1 MQCVPFEQ
9 TAIDAYPSR
18 DAWDATAAELV
29 GTMLERWHLEAVDAF
44 VGGAAGSVLT
54 VRQTDGIPAVLK
66 VGYPHWEGAWE
77 AVGLE
82 LLGADAPA
90 VLRQDPWTWSLLL
103 EKVEPGDQLV
113 NAPLPAAEALAIG
126 GELLAR
132 IAAISAPRELPTL
145 ADAMAS
151 YLAQAR
157 DRLPGQHSRL
167 AALGVLDLVTTALD
181 TGEALANSAPAD
193 GLVHGDFNPGNILRS
208 ADGWKVIDPKPMR
221 GEAAFDLWPLVSQV
235 GHPWRAPKPHAVIAE
250 HLAIAAAA
258 AECDPM
264 RAARWALARSGINVT
279 WYLAD
284 DEPDLSAAAARELRT
299 WAAVA

>member
-29 GTMLERWHLEAVDAF
+29 GRMLERWHLEPVEAF
-44 VGGAAGSVLT
+44 VGGAAGSTLA
-54 VRQTDGIPAVLK
+54 VRQADGTEAVLK
-66 VGYPHWEGAWE
+66 VGYPHWEGVWE

-82 LLGADAPA
+82 LLGKDAPA

-103 EKVEPGDQLV
+103 ERVVPGDQLV
-113 NAPLPAAEALAIG
+113 NAPLPAVDALTIG
-126 GELLAR
+126 GTLLAR
-132 IAAISAPRELPTL
+132 ISAISAPRDLPTL

-151 YLAQAR
+151 YLTQAR
-157 DRLPGQHSRL
+157 DRLPGQHARL
-167 AALGVLDLVTTALD
+167 AALGVLDLVTRALD
-181 TGEALANSAPAD
+181 AGEALADSAPAD

-208 ADGWKVIDPKPMR
+208 THGWQVIDPKPMR

-235 GHPWRAPKPHAVIAE
+235 GHPWNAQKPDAVIAE

-258 AECDPM
+258 AECDPV
-264 RAARWALARSGINVT
+264 RAARWAFARSGINVT

-284 DEPDLSAAAARELRT
+284 DSADEAAAAAREVRT
-299 WAAVA
+299 WGRLV